1 MKVHLR
7 LFAGVREIAG
17 QEEVELDIDEG
28 TTAGGLWEKLLTDH
42 PKLTAYTEIIQV
54 AVNQDVVDRGV
65 KLQPDDEVAFLPPV
79 SGG

>member
-1 MKVHLR
+1 MKVYLK

-17 QEEVELDIDEG
+17 KEEMELDVAQG
-28 TTAGGLWEKLLTDH
+28 TTAGGVWERLLTDY
-42 PKLTAYTEIIQV
+42 PKLSSYTDIVKI

-65 KLQPDDEVAFLPPV
+65 ELQTDDEVAFLPPV

>member
-1 MKVHLR
+1 MKVHLK

-17 QEEVELDIDEG
+17 QQEVELDVDEG
-28 TTAGGLWEKLLTDH
+28 TTAGGLWERLLTDH
-42 PKLTAYTEIIQV
+42 PKLTAYTDIIQV

>member
-1 MKVHLR
+1 MKVHLK

-17 QEEVELDIDEG
+17 EDDVEFDVDEG
-28 TTAGGLWEKLLTDH
+28 TTAGGLWERLLADH

-54 AVNQDVVDRGV
+54 AVNQDVVDRSI

>member
-1 MKVHLR
+1 VKIHLK

-17 QEEVELDIDEG
+17 RDDVELEVDEG
-28 TTAGGLWEKLLTDH
+28 TTAGGLWERLLTDH

-54 AVNQDVVDRGV
+54 AVNQDLVDRGA
-65 KLQPDDEVAFLPPV
+65 KLEPDDEVAFLPPV

>member
-1 MKVHLR
+1 MKVHLK

-17 QEEVELDIDEG
+17 QQEVELDVDEG
-28 TTAGGLWEKLLTDH
+28 TTAGGLWERLLTDH
-42 PKLTAYTEIIQV
+42 PKLTVYTGIIQV

>member
-1 MKVHLR
+1 MKVHLK

-17 QEEVELDIDEG
+17 QDEVALDVDEG
-28 TTAGGLWEKLLTDH
+28 TTAGGLWERLLTDH
-42 PKLTAYTEIIQV
+42 PKLTAYTDIIQV

-65 KLQPDDEVAFLPPV
+65 KLQSDDEVAFLPPV

>member
-17 QEEVELDIDEG
+17 REELELDVAQG
-28 TTAGGLWEKLLTDH
+28 TTAAGVWERLLTEH
-42 PKLTAYTEIIQV
+42 PKLSSYTEIVKI

-65 KLQPDDEVAFLPPV
+65 ELQSDDEVAFLPPV

>member
-1 MKVHLR
+1 MKIHLK

-17 QEEVELDIDEG
+17 RDDVELEVDEG
-28 TTAGGLWEKLLTDH
+28 TTAGGLWERLLTDH

-54 AVNQDVVDRGV
+54 AVNQDLVDRGA
-65 KLQPDDEVAFLPPV
+65 KLEADDEVAFLPPV

>member
-17 QEEVELDIDEG
+17 EDDIELDVDEG
-28 TTAGGLWEKLLTDH
+28 TTAGGLWERLLTDH

-54 AVNQDVVDRGV
+54 AVNQDLVDRGV
-65 KLQPDDEVAFLPPV
+65 KLEPDDEVAFLPPV

>member
-1 MKVHLR
+1 VKIHLK

-17 QEEVELDIDEG
+17 RDDVELEVDEG
-28 TTAGGLWEKLLTDH
+28 TTAGGLWERLLTDH

-54 AVNQDVVDRGV
+54 AVNQDLVDRGA
-65 KLQPDDEVAFLPPV
+65 KLEADDEVAFLPPV

>member
-1 MKVHLR
+1 VKIHLK

-17 QEEVELDIDEG
+17 QEEVELDVAEG
-28 TTAGGLWEKLLTDH
+28 TTAGGLWERLLTDY
-42 PKLTAYTEIIQV
+42 PKLSPYTEIIQV

-65 KLQPDDEVAFLPPV
+65 QLQQEDEVAFLPPV

>member
-1 MKVHLR
+1 MKVHLK

-17 QEEVELDIDEG
+17 QDEVELDVDEG
-28 TTAGGLWEKLLTDH
+28 TTAGGLWERLLTDH
-42 PKLTAYTEIIQV
+42 PKLTAYTDIIQV

-65 KLQPDDEVAFLPPV
+65 KLQSDDEVAFLPPV

>member
-1 MKVHLR
+1 MKVHLK

-17 QEEVELDIDEG
+17 QQEVELDVDEG
-28 TTAGGLWEKLLTDH
+28 TTAGGLWERLLTDH
-42 PKLTAYTEIIQV
+42 PKLTAYTGIIQV

>member
-1 MKVHLR
+1 LR

-17 QEEVELDIDEG
+17 QEEVALDVDEG
-28 TTAGGLWEKLLTDH
+28 TTAGGLWERLLTDH
-42 PKLTAYTEIIQV
+42 PKLTAYTDIIQV

-65 KLQPDDEVAFLPPV
+65 ELQPDDEVAFLPPV